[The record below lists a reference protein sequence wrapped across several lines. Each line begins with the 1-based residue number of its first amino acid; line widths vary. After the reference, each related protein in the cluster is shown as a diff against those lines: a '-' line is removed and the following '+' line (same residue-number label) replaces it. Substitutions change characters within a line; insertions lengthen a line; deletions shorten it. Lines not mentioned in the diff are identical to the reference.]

1 MNVSWSDWHVE
12 DNLRTPEARA
22 AYLVAAT
29 EEGTPDAI
37 PDALADV
44 FRSMGKEHEAIAC
57 DGLATYLRTVGHTV
71 AKPKRRINSVRR
83 SRVAVHA

>member
-1 MNVSWSDWHVE
+1 MKVIWSDWHVE
-12 DNLRTPEARA
+12 DNLKTPEARA

-44 FRSMGKEHEAIAC
+44 FRSMGKEREAIAC
-57 DGLATYLRTVGHTV
+57 DGLATYLRAVGTSE
-71 AKPKRRINSVRR
+71 KPMRRANAVRR
-83 SRVAVHA
+83 SRVPVPA

>member
-12 DNLRTPEARA
+12 DNLKTPEARA

-44 FRSMGKEHEAIAC
+44 FRSMGKEREAIAC
-57 DGLATYLRTVGHTV
+57 DGLASYLRTVGHAV
-71 AKPKRRINSVRR
+71 KPLRRIGTARR
-83 SRVAVHA
+83 SRAAVHA

>member
-12 DNLRTPEARA
+12 DNLKTPEARA

-44 FRSMGKEHEAIAC
+44 FRSMGKEREAVAC
-57 DGLATYLRTVGHTV
+57 DGLATYLRTVGRTA
-71 AKPKRRINSVRR
+71 AKPMRRVNTVRR
-83 SRVAVHA
+83 SHVAVNA